1 MNISWLG
8 CIEDEHF
15 WTLDIVYW
23 LIGRVRTR
31 ATASQ
36 ASLCFYDRD
45 CLHSTALHYIPL
57 HYIMYSQLQCIIL
70 HCIQPWLEEDLVY
83 NVLYCTLYHTEK
95 NYLFIPL
102 QWTYIYIQIFPK
114 NLGKL
119 HSAQCSTFFG
129 WDNDIWG
136 RYLPAFAGLIVQN
149 IGVFQKHGVFNV
161 PEFDL
166 GKPSI

>member
-1 MNISWLG
+1 MFCCKFKYCLNYSLFL
-8 CIEDEHF
+8 DEHLLT
-15 WTLDIVYW
+15 WVYW
-23 LIGRVRTR
+23 RWTFLNIRHCLLTNRQGQD
-31 ATASQ
+31 SCD
-36 ASLCFYDRD
+36 SLTSFSLFLRPR
-45 CLHSTALHYIPL
+45 LPPL
-57 HYIMYSQLQCIIL
+57 HCIIL

-149 IGVFQKHGVFNV
+149 NTLEFSRNMGFSMFQS
-161 PEFDL
+161 L
-166 GKPSI
+166 T